1 MAEIKYTV
9 SIDDSQAR
17 KQLKEFL
24 KLTDGEGTKGKS
36 LIDFSQTEK
45 DMQGLLDKL
54 DAVKN
59 KMVAVGNGKS
69 MQSPISDKDIATL
82 QEGLLSMGQLTD
94 ASAALYMKYAELK
107 TETDQLSAAK
117 KSLAKEF
124 QSGKITTDQYTKT
137 LAALSKGQLSVASA
151 IQQLNRDIKQS
162 IQLGGVASGSLEE
175 ARIKYNQLTAE
186 IVKAGGAM
194 DGSNPAITEMITR
207 HQALRQEI
215 DNVEHQLG
223 QFGRQV
229 GKYPGTWNG
238 LQNSINQLSRELP
251 AFAVSMQTGFLAIS
265 NNLPILSDE
274 IGRIKKQNAELVA
287 SGQKGVPVWKQLTSS
302 LFSWQTAMSVGITV
316 LTVYG
321 AQIVKFIGSLFQGK
335 AAFDVA
341 KKSFETLNKAIE
353 DNSFSTAVQ
362 DVERLRNAVD
372 MARKGFVSKKSVVE
386 EYNKSIGRTTGEVKN
401 LDQVEQF
408 LIKNA
413 DNYIKM
419 MMYKAAA
426 NLALADAA
434 KEAVEAEKTR
444 IKELSDFTNNF
455 LDAPLQARSEQQY
468 KAQQAQLLRNQQER
482 KDKEVKIH
490 EEAEQKQLNIS
501 NKFMQKAQE
510 YASKMNL
517 SVFGDA
523 PKNDDKSAERVEN
536 IYDRIAKSRT
546 DLQAKILDL
555 DKEYARKRM
564 ESDEAEIQALKDKFA
579 EFKRIIEQENEK
591 IAKTNAKYQG
601 QKGYKQIPLLDVG
614 QLAPIQQRA
623 IEDVTYKQG
632 TSKLEKDLEE
642 RKRIYTA
649 YEEDRVK
656 LGKEKADERYK
667 NELSGFKSY
676 KEYLDSI
683 ISQESTAFDA
693 VNSKTAD
700 AGQQSRVKL
709 IQKEYKDTVNAEQKK
724 QSEVLALMI
733 SYDQKR
739 KNMISEY
746 QTERTKQLSTATSEE
761 IAEYDRRFKEE
772 LYQFDD
778 SNAQKIQSFKDLF
791 NGIERLTDAQAKKLI
806 TEINSILESGINV
819 SPEMRKRIKEA
830 LKDIT
835 QSLDARLT
843 DRVSYL
849 SSAFSQMGQEVSG
862 VNESLG
868 TMLTTLG
875 GVLDFTVQIAD
886 NFKLLQKSI
895 ENYNSY
901 KNGKSGENGGTGGA
915 ATGLLGGI
923 SAVAGLAGPI
933 GGIVAGVA
941 GVASGVI
948 KFFGAAK
955 ESARQA
961 EKQLKE
967 YQNKIEAGELEYNR
981 LIRDRERSQKSIN
994 DMTIKELNI
1003 QKQLLETQLQA
1014 KELRDIKVQKDTA
1027 SFLDLLRGTQY
1038 ENKQKNL
1045 SDYEYALQKILTE
1058 GVEVTGQKKEKYG
1071 GIFGIGKKTRLVD
1084 VTASLAGKTY
1094 EDLERLYTE
1103 GKMNESTRAL
1113 FENLQ
1118 KAKKEV
1124 DDISQ
1129 LMKDIDEQI
1138 MDKMS
1143 GSLQASSISDNIIQG
1158 FKDGKRAVSDFAD
1171 SAEEIIRN
1179 ALLSA
1184 MSATV
1189 LEEPLMDL
1197 VKKFREDSKDGL
1209 SEDEINKFKT
1219 GYEAIVQSG
1228 LDSLKEIEKAT
1239 GVKTSSKPS
1248 SNGSLQDDI
1257 QGITQQQAGRLEA
1270 EFGGF
1275 RIAQLQ
1281 LVDITKANHVQY
1293 MIIAQDKLTQLIA
1306 IQQNTYRTAN
1316 NTDQLSRLANIESAI
1331 VSLNNK
1337 VSSSDAARRGAGL

>member
-107 TETDQLSAAK
+107 TEADQLSAAK

-335 AAFDVA
+335 AALDVA

-523 PKNDDKSAERVEN
+523 PKTDDKSAERIEN
-536 IYDRIAKSRT
+536 IYDRIAKSRS
-546 DLQAKILDL
+546 DLQAKIMDL

-591 IAKTNAKYQG
+591 IAKMNAKYQG

-656 LGKEKADERYK
+656 LGKQKAEERYK
-667 NELSGFKSY
+667 NELGGFKSY

-683 ISQESTAFDA
+683 ISQESTAFDS

-700 AGQQSRVKL
+700 AGQQARVKL
-709 IQKEYKDTVNAEQKK
+709 IQKEYKDTINAEQKK

-746 QTERTKQLSTATSEE
+746 QTERAKQLSTATAEE
-761 IAEYDRRFKEE
+761 IAEYDRRFTEE
-772 LYQFDD
+772 LNQFDD
-778 SNAQKIQSFKDLF
+778 SNAQKLTAFKNLF
-791 NGIERLTDAQAKKLI
+791 NGIERLTDSQAKKVIDEANKLLAEGVNI
-806 TEINSILESGINV
+806 
-819 SPEMRKRIKEA
+819 SPELLKRVKEA
-830 LKDIT
+830 LKDAT
-835 QSLDARLT
+835 KSLNERLP
-843 DRVSYL
+843 DRVALL
-849 SSAFSQMGQEVSG
+849 SGAFTQLGQEISG
-862 VNESLG
+862 VNEGLG
-868 TMLTTLG
+868 TMLNAIGDILAA
-875 GVLDFTVQIAD
+875 TVQVAD
-886 NFKLLQKSI
+886 NFKLLQKGI

-901 KNGKSGENGGTGGA
+901 KNSKNGQSGSTGGSGGA

-994 DMTIKELNI
+994 DMTIKELKI

-1014 KELRDIKVQKDTA
+1014 KELRDIKVKKDTQ

-1038 ENKQKNL
+1038 ENQQKYL

-1124 DDISQ
+1124 DDINQ

-1209 SEDEINKFKT
+1209 SQAEIDQFKDAYNKT
-1219 GYEAIVQSG
+1219 IQSG
-1228 LDSLKEIEKAT
+1228 LDALKEIEKVT
-1239 GVKTSSKPS
+1239 GVTTGSGSGSGLKGSIQREMTESTASELTGLYRANFEISKQS
-1248 SNGSLQDDI
+1248 LQESQNQGVSMGKIVEMTSNGLVVLNNI
-1257 QGITQQQAGRLEA
+1257 Q
-1270 EFGGF
+1270 
-1275 RIAQLQ
+1275 
-1281 LVDITKANHVQY
+1281 
-1293 MIIAQDKLTQLIA
+1293 
-1306 IQQNTYRTAN
+1306 N
-1316 NTDQLSRLANIESAI
+1316 NTAATVVELQSAVSELKNISKNTDAQSMRAYYSR
-1331 VSLNNK
+1331 
-1337 VSSSDAARRGAGL
+1337 